1 MKNNPRALV
10 LISVVS
16 IATVALGIAI
26 TAGATPIDTSVDSS
40 DRLSVDELAE
50 QSGENGA
57 TVDETLF
64 EETGEAVIILDVE
77 RESDVERHAMT
88 GTGPLQADSETTLGF
103 VADEVA
109 ALEEATVR
117 NKLWLGNLLTVQID
131 LDTHDIDEIARIDRV
146 THVAPNVEFGL
157 PDPVSDPVDSGAVS
171 DDAVAA
177 AHLGGE
183 LETADGAT
191 ISIDEAVRPTDANP
205 VDEPGTVTYGLEQLD
220 IPGFEAAFDGERG
233 ANATVA
239 IVDTGLSDPEE
250 GHPDLDI
257 TKQYLIQDGEVME
270 NETEEGSAHGE
281 HVAGT
286 ATGAADPA
294 GDVPRYG
301 VAPEADLINIDVFGA
316 GQGASFADILLGLE
330 QSVEDGADVAG
341 FSLGASNAAFRDST
355 FREIYT
361 DVIVD
366 ANTAGTAV
374 TVSAGNEGLGPIGGQ
389 VSSPGTQF
397 DAFTVGASTE
407 TGNIASFS
415 SGAVVNDRSVLTPTG
430 DEIELPEFFPRE
442 YVKPDVA
449 AGGDLV
455 LSAGPLGLEVEDPAA
470 EYSTASGTSMAQPH
484 VAGTVA
490 LLQSATDEE
499 LAPEQIETALVETAD
514 KPEAAPGLETERDI
528 RYGTGIIN
536 VTSAALALQDA
547 QSVGGAVTDAES
559 GDGIVGATVETEH
572 GGLTTAR
579 TAGTYVSHPSSNPA
593 QLTADAFGYESE
605 TVTVGD
611 GDDHEFELD
620 PVVTAESFQD
630 QLPFAVAGG
639 DIDPVFDLAN
649 VEALT
654 VDLVGTSNV
663 DPDELT
669 VTIDDEEFPVGQQFE
684 LDESLTAD
692 GVSIPVS
699 TTEAVENGST
709 IALQYTFAGPGDDTV
724 VETGETEI
732 VDEVPPAAFEVIDIN
747 APSTVSTD
755 DQVAIEAEVANV
767 GGQMGS
773 TELLTGIQDDEN
785 IIFFP
790 PDESLELAAGETST
804 LAVDFG
810 TINDINDNVAAI
822 RWGPGDELEAVQQV
836 GENLHPGEE
845 PLPEVED
852 QLTSPITVVSDGEP
866 YFLVENLNAP
876 AQVEPGST
884 IDVSANIT
892 NIGQKTD
899 SQNVS
904 YQFDDSVVDTSPTL
918 TLEPDESTTVQF
930 TDIELPEEENIYE
943 HGVATENSTEF
954 TKITV
959 GDPEPPEFELSD
971 FQQPDRLSM
980 DEFIVGEVTIEN
992 VGGATGDVELLYG
1005 TDIDE
1010 EFVFRDTGIGLYE
1023 LDPGES
1029 TTVEENLLTFED
1041 INEILDLDYGPGDEV
1056 LTGFQLGHQVNP
1068 DEPPEPELVDER
1080 VANISIGVDID
1091 VTGDGNPATDTTGD
1105 GLLNDVDGDGEFDI
1119 FDVQALFNNLDD
1131 DAVTENV
1138 GQFDFG
1144 DDGEIGVFDVQALF
1158 DELTSS

>member
-1 MKNNPRALV
+1 MRSNSRALV
-10 LISVVS
+10 LIGVVA
-16 IATVALGIAI
+16 IAAVALGIAI
-26 TAGATPIDTSVDSS
+26 TAGATPTDTSVDSS
-40 DRLSVDELAE
+40 DGLSVDVLVE
-50 QSGENGA
+50 QSSENGA
-57 TVDETLF
+57 TIDEVLR
-64 EETGEAVIILDVE
+64 EETGETVVILDVE
-77 RESDVERHAMT
+77 REIDVERHTMT
-88 GTGPLQADSETTLGF
+88 KTGPLQADSESTLGP
-103 VADEVA
+103 VVDEVA

-117 NKLWLGNLLTVQID
+117 NQLWLGNLLTVQID
-131 LDTHDIDEIARIDRV
+131 LDTHDIEELAHIDEV
-146 THVAPNVEFGL
+146 THVAPNVEFSL
-157 PDPVSDPVDSGAVS
+157 PDPVTPGGVS
-171 DDAVAA
+171 DDSIAA
-177 AHLGGE
+177 ANVAGE
-183 LETADGAT
+183 LETADGET
-191 ISIDEAVRPTDANP
+191 VSIDTAAEPTDIDS
-205 VDEPGTVTYGLEQLD
+205 VDEPGTVTYGLDQLD
-220 IPGFEAAFDGERG
+220 VPGFEAAFDGERG

-239 IVDTGLSDPEE
+239 IVDTGLSNPEE

-316 GQGASFADILLGLE
+316 SPGASFADIILGLE

-341 FSLGASNAAFRDST
+341 FSLGASNTAFREST

-389 VSSPGTQF
+389 VSSPATQF
-397 DAFTVGASTE
+397 DAFTIGASTE
-407 TGNIASFS
+407 TGDIASFS
-415 SGAVVNDRSVLTPTG
+415 SGAVITDRSVLTPAG

-449 AGGDLV
+449 AGGDVV

-484 VAGTVA
+484 VAGAVA
-490 LLQSATDEE
+490 LLQSVTDET
-499 LAPEQIETALVETAD
+499 LAPKQIETALAETAD
-514 KPEAAPGLETERDI
+514 KPETAPGLATERDI

-536 VTSAALALQDA
+536 VTAAALALQDA
-547 QSVGGAVTDAES
+547 QSVAGTITDAES
-559 GDGIVGATVETEH
+559 GDGIVGATIETEH
-572 GGLTTAR
+572 GGLTTSR
-579 TAGTYVSHPSSNPA
+579 TAGTYTSHPSSSPA

-605 TVTVGD
+605 TITVTD
-611 GDDHEFELD
+611 SEDHEFELD
-620 PVVTAESFQD
+620 PVVTAESFQE

-654 VDLVGTSNV
+654 VDLVGASDV

-669 VTIDDEEFPVGQQFE
+669 VTIDDEEFPVGEQFE

-699 TTEAVENGST
+699 TTAAVENGST
-709 IALQYTFAGPGDDTV
+709 VALQYTFAGPGDDTV

-732 VDEVPPAAFEVIDIN
+732 LDEIPPAAFEVIDVS

-767 GGQMGS
+767 GGQTGS

-790 PDESLELAAGETST
+790 PEESFELAAGETST

-810 TINDINDNVAAI
+810 TINDINDNVPAI

-852 QLTSPITVVSDGEP
+852 QLTSPVTVVPDGEP
-866 YFLVENLNAP
+866 YFLIEELDAP
-876 AQVEPGST
+876 AQVDPGST
-884 IDVSANIT
+884 IDVTANIT
-892 NIGQKTD
+892 NIGQEAD
-899 SQNVS
+899 SQDIG
-904 YQFDDSVVDTSPTL
+904 YQFDDSVVDTEPAL
-918 TLEPDESTTVQF
+918 TLEPDESATVQF

-954 TKITV
+954 AEIIV
-959 GDPEPPEFELSD
+959 GDPEPPEFELSN
-971 FQQPDRLSM
+971 FQQPDKLGM
-980 DEFIVGEVTIEN
+980 DEPIIGEVTVTNI
-992 VGGATGDVELLYG
+992 GGATGDVELLYG

-1010 EFVFRDTGIGLYE
+1010 EFVFRETGIGSYE

-1056 LTGFQLGHQVNP
+1056 LTGFQLGHNVNP

-1080 VANISIGVDID
+1080 AANISIGVDID

-1105 GLLNDVDGDGEFDI
+1105 GLLNDLDGDGEFDV
-1119 FDVQALFNNLDD
+1119 FDVQALFNNLND

-1138 GQFDFG
+1138 DLFDFN
-1144 DDGEIGVFDVQALF
+1144 DDGDISVFDVQALF
-1158 DELTSS
+1158 EELTNP

>member
-1 MKNNPRALV
+1 MRSNSRALV
-10 LISVVS
+10 LIGVVA
-16 IATVALGIAI
+16 IAAVALGIAI
-26 TAGATPIDTSVDSS
+26 TAGATPTDTSVDSS
-40 DRLSVDELAE
+40 DGLSVDVLVE
-50 QSGENGA
+50 QSSENGA
-57 TVDETLF
+57 TIDEVLR
-64 EETGEAVIILDVE
+64 EETGETVVILDVE
-77 RESDVERHAMT
+77 REIDVERHTMT
-88 GTGPLQADSETTLGF
+88 KTGPLQADSESTLEP
-103 VADEVA
+103 VVEEIA

-117 NKLWLGNLLTVQID
+117 NQLWLGNLLTVQID
-131 LDTHDIDEIARIDRV
+131 LDTHDIEELAHIDEV
-146 THVAPNVEFGL
+146 THVAPNVEFSL
-157 PDPVSDPVDSGAVS
+157 PDPVTPGGVS
-171 DDAVAA
+171 DDSIAA
-177 AHLGGE
+177 ANVAGE
-183 LETADGAT
+183 LETADGETVSADT
-191 ISIDEAVRPTDANP
+191 AAEPTDIDS
-205 VDEPGTVTYGLEQLD
+205 VDEPGTVTYGLDQLD
-220 IPGFEAAFDGERG
+220 VPGFEAAFDGERG

-239 IVDTGLSDPEE
+239 IVDTGLSNPEE

-316 GQGASFADILLGLE
+316 SPGASFADIILGLE

-341 FSLGASNAAFRDST
+341 FSLGASNTAFREST

-389 VSSPGTQF
+389 VSSPATQF
-397 DAFTVGASTE
+397 DAFTIGASTE
-407 TGNIASFS
+407 TGDIASFS
-415 SGAVVNDRSVLTPTG
+415 SGAVITDRSVLTPAG

-449 AGGDLV
+449 AGGDVV

-484 VAGTVA
+484 VAGAVA
-490 LLQSATDEE
+490 LLQSVTDET
-499 LAPEQIETALVETAD
+499 LAPKQIETALAETAD
-514 KPEAAPGLETERDI
+514 KPETAPGLATERDI

-536 VTSAALALQDA
+536 VTAAALALQDA
-547 QSVGGAVTDAES
+547 QSVAGTITDAES
-559 GDGIVGATVETEH
+559 GDGIVGATIETEH
-572 GGLTTAR
+572 GGLTTSR
-579 TAGTYVSHPSSNPA
+579 TAGTYTSHPSSSPA

-605 TVTVGD
+605 TITVTD
-611 GDDHEFELD
+611 SEDHEFELD
-620 PVVTAESFQD
+620 PVVTAESFQE

-654 VDLVGTSNV
+654 VDLVGASDV

-669 VTIDDEEFPVGQQFE
+669 VTIDDEEFPVGEQFE

-699 TTEAVENGST
+699 TTAAVENGST
-709 IALQYTFAGPGDDTV
+709 VALQYTFAGPGDDTV

-732 VDEVPPAAFEVIDIN
+732 LDEIPPAAFEVIDVS

-767 GGQMGS
+767 GGQTGS

-790 PDESLELAAGETST
+790 PEESFELAAGETST

-810 TINDINDNVAAI
+810 TINDINDNVPAI

-852 QLTSPITVVSDGEP
+852 QLTSPVTVVPDGEP
-866 YFLVENLNAP
+866 YFLIEELDAP
-876 AQVEPGST
+876 AQVDPGST
-884 IDVSANIT
+884 IDVTANIT
-892 NIGQKTD
+892 NIGQEAD
-899 SQNVS
+899 SQDIG
-904 YQFDDSVVDTSPTL
+904 YQFDDSVVDTEPAL
-918 TLEPDESTTVQF
+918 TLEPDESATVQV

-954 TKITV
+954 AEIIV
-959 GDPEPPEFELSD
+959 GDPEPPEFELSN
-971 FQQPDRLSM
+971 FQQPDKLGM
-980 DEFIVGEVTIEN
+980 DEPIIGEVTVTNI
-992 VGGATGDVELLYG
+992 GGATGDVELLYG

-1010 EFVFRDTGIGLYE
+1010 EFVFRETGIGSYE

-1056 LTGFQLGHQVNP
+1056 LTGFQLGHNVNP

-1080 VANISIGVDID
+1080 AANISIGVDID

-1105 GLLNDVDGDGEFDI
+1105 GLLNDLDGDGEFDV
-1119 FDVQALFNNLDD
+1119 FDVQALFNNLND

-1138 GQFDFG
+1138 DLFDFN
-1144 DDGEIGVFDVQALF
+1144 DDGDISVFDVQALF
-1158 DELTSS
+1158 EELTNP